1 MPAYHKPVMLSE
13 SVSALNIYSKK
24 NGVFVDAT
32 LGGGGHTKEILRQLG
47 AKGMLIAFDKDSDAI
62 ANAPKDKRV
71 IPIHNN
77 FRFVE
82 NFVKYLGINKVDGI
96 LADLGVSSH
105 QFDTPDRGFS
115 YRFDSPLDMRMN
127 KLAKH
132 NAEWVVNNYKQEDL
146 EKIFREYG
154 ELENARK
161 IAELICTARTRCKI
175 MTTGDLCKILAR
187 LYNQKTE
194 KKFLGKVFQAL
205 RIEVNMEM
213 RALEDFLAGAM
224 QVLNPGGRLSVIT
237 YHSLED
243 RAVKNFIRS
252 YKDNGVFE
260 SVTKKPLTPSDEEQG
275 ENARSRSAKL
285 RIAEKR

>member
-1 MPAYHKPVMLSE
+1 MPAYHKPVMLSQ
-13 SVSALNIYSKK
+13 SVSALNIDSKK
-24 NGVFVDAT
+24 NGVFIDAT

-47 AKGMLIAFDKDSDAI
+47 SKGILIAFDKDSDAI

-82 NFVKYLGINKVDGI
+82 NFVKYLGINKVDGVI
-96 LADLGVSSH
+96 ADLGVSSH

-115 YRFDSPLDMRMN
+115 YRFDAPLDMRMN
-127 KLAKH
+127 RLAKH
-132 NAEWVVNNYKQEDL
+132 NAEWVVNNYKSEDL
-146 EKIFREYG
+146 ERIFGEYG
-154 ELENARK
+154 ELDNAKK
-161 IAELICTARTRCKI
+161 ITDLICAARTKCKI

-224 QVLNPGGRLSVIT
+224 QVLSPGGRLSVIT

-243 RAVKNFIRS
+243 RAVKNFIRT

-260 SVTKKPLTPSDEEQG
+260 AITKKPVVPSDEEQG

-285 RIAEKR
+285 RIAEKI